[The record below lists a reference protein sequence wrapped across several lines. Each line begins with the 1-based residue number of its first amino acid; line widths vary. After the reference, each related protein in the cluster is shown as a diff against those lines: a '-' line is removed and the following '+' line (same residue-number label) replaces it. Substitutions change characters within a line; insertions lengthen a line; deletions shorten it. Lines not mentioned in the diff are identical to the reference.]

1 MNCEKFIDQFNKSL
15 NLMKYY
21 ETGYKINTHVPEYTV
36 YLFSNFISENK
47 KINIMKK
54 SKLYKLCIQNK
65 IDNQLNKI

>member
-1 MNCEKFIDQFNKSL
+1 MNCEKFIDNFNKSV

-21 ETGYKINTHVPEYTV
+21 EIGFKMNTHVPEYSV
-36 YLFSNFISENK
+36 YLFGKFRSEFK

-65 IDNQLNKI
+65 IDNQLNKK